1 MDSPIRVLHVDDEP
15 EFLDLT
21 ASFLERESDR
31 LVVETATTADEGL
44 ERVAREEFDCVVSD
58 YDTPGTDGLEFLDAT
73 REEHPDLPFILYTDE
88 GSETVVSDALSAGV
102 TDYFPKGGTDQFA
115 VLANRI
121 TDAVEQYRSRRAAEE
136 SRQRLSLFFEQS
148 SVGALEWDADFEA
161 VRVNDA
167 AEEILGYTEEDLAGR
182 SWREIVLGSDREAT
196 GAMDDLLAAEG
207 SHHSVSEHR
216 RKDGTRIVCEWRSRV
231 VTDGDQVLGA
241 LSQFQARTDSKN
253 REPESGEI
261 GKRMGHT
268 LDVTD
273 SVLYEIDP
281 ETGLEARRGPFERLF
296 GVPSGE
302 VPTAEGFYDRC
313 VHPDDRERVE
323 RSRTEP
329 LEGGTD
335 TTSYEFRTHPDR
347 GPVRWLYSEASVYA
361 GPDGESRRLIGLDTD
376 VTEHRERKR
385 DLRRLN
391 EEYETVF
398 ENVQDSLFLAD
409 VTGPEDDPGFEIR
422 RVNPAN
428 AALFDY
434 APEEL
439 RGTAPEEILG
449 EEVGGEIA
457 ANYRRCLDR
466 GEPVSYEEQL
476 ALAEGPRTF
485 ETTLTPVEVDG
496 RIARIVGV
504 AHDVTE
510 RKRRERDLQRQ
521 NERLDEFASVVSHDL
536 RSPLSVA
543 ESRLQLAREEHESS
557 HLEHVAHALDRMEA
571 LIDDLLTL
579 ARDGQPVNESDTVDL
594 ADFAG
599 ICWETVATASATL
612 AVDTDRT
619 VRADP
624 DRLRQLLENV
634 FRNAVD
640 HGNGDVQVTV
650 GDLEGGFYVADDGPG
665 IPPDARG
672 KVFQS
677 SYSTVDKGTGFGL
690 AIVREIVEAHGWE
703 VDLAE
708 SVDGGLRVEITGVDI
723 CE

>member
-1 MDSPIRVLHVDDEP
+1 MDFDIRVLHVDGEP
-15 EFLDLT
+15 EFLEST
-21 ASFLERESDR
+21 ASLLERESDR
-31 LVVETATTADEGL
+31 LVVETTTTADEGL
-44 ERVAREEFDCVVSD
+44 ERVARGEFDCVVSD
-58 YDTPGTDGLEFLDAT
+58 YDTPGTDGLAFLDAT
-73 REEHPDLPFILYTDE
+73 REERPDLPFILYTGR
-88 GSETVVSDALSAGV
+88 GSEAVVSDALSAGV
-102 TDYFPKGGTDQFA
+102 TDYLPKGDTDQFA

-148 SVGALEWDADFEA
+148 SVGAIEWDADFEA
-161 VRVNDA
+161 VRVNDT
-167 AEEILGYTEEDLAGR
+167 AEGILGYAEEELAGR
-182 SWREIVLGSDREAT
+182 SWEGIVPRSDREAT
-196 GAMDDLLAAEG
+196 GAVDALLDAKG
-207 SHHSVSEHR
+207 SHHSVSEYR
-216 RKDGTRIVCEWRSRV
+216 KKDGTRIVCEWRSRV
-231 VTDGDQVLGA
+231 VTDGGEVLGA
-241 LSQFQARTDSKN
+241 LSQFQDITDSKN

-261 GKRMGHT
+261 GERMGHA

-347 GPVRWLYSEASVYA
+347 GPVRWLYSEASVYT

-385 DLRRLN
+385 NLRQLN

-409 VTGPEDDPGFEIR
+409 VTGPENDPGFEIR
-422 RVNPAN
+422 QVNPAN
-428 AALFDY
+428 AELFGHS
-434 APEEL
+434 PEEL
-439 RGTAPEEILG
+439 QGNAPEEILG
-449 EEVGGEIA
+449 EELGGEIA

-466 GEPVSYEEQL
+466 GEPVSYEEHL

-485 ETTLTPVEVDG
+485 ETTLTPVTVDG
-496 RIARIVGV
+496 RVARIVGV

-510 RKRRERDLQRQ
+510 RKQRERDLQRQ

-543 ESRLQLAREEHESS
+543 EGRLQLAREEHESS
-557 HLEHVAHALDRMEA
+557 HLEHVEHALDRMEA
-571 LIDDLLTL
+571 LIADLLTL
-579 ARDGQPVNESDTVDL
+579 AREGQPVSEPDAVDL

-599 ICWETVATASATL
+599 TCWETVATAGATL

-640 HGNGDVQVTV
+640 HGNGDVRVAV
-650 GDLEGGFYVADDGPG
+650 GNLEGGLYIADNGPG
-665 IPPDARG
+665 IPADARR
-672 KVFQS
+672 KVIQS
-677 SYSTVDKGTGFGL
+677 GYSTADEGTGFGL

-708 SVDGGLRVEITGVDI
+708 SADGGLRVEITGVDI